1 MKVKSTVI
9 EVRSLL
15 TLHNIIGEMSC
26 KTTLE
31 NNGEQAQQFYFFRF
45 HFMSMRNAREY
56 IENKTSAT
64 LTVTQFRILLP
75 CPSAQLAQSDGLE
88 TNTEWTISQPRSCYR
103 TAPICH
109 ALMLITAYL
118 KDVFFQIFGGKHIAQ
133 MKRVFA
139 NAFPQLLT
147 ILVTYNHR
155 KTMQTYQR
163 ASIFC
168 KTTEKV
174 SATLLTLSVIL

>member
-1 MKVKSTVI
+1 MKVRSTFI
-9 EVRSLL
+9 EVTSLL
-15 TLHNIIGEMSC
+15 TLHKIIGEMSC

-31 NNGEQAQQFYFFRF
+31 NNGEQAQQFYF
-45 HFMSMRNAREY
+45 MSVRSAREY
-56 IENKTSAT
+56 VENKTSAT
-64 LTVTQFRILLP
+64 LTVTQCRILLP

-103 TAPICH
+103 TASICH

-118 KDVFFQIFGGKHIAQ
+118 KDVFLQIFGGKHVGQ

-139 NAFPQLLT
+139 NAFPQLFT

-163 ASIFC
+163 ASIFS

-174 SATLLTLSVIL
+174 SAMLLTLSVIL